1 MSTATEKVNL
11 RREVIAKLLVMEKSV
26 HAHASRNI
34 CRRLAPLATSG
45 QRVLAFWPLPSEP
58 DISPLL
64 EDWLHNGITVC
75 LPHVKG
81 NTLQPLAVSNF
92 QQLLDSGLG
101 FRTPD
106 PGCCE
111 AVAPG
116 SLDLVL
122 VPGVAFSQCGE
133 RLGRGGGYYD
143 RFLGLL
149 PPATPRV
156 ALAFDLQVY
165 PSVPTE
171 AHDLPVGSILTNSM
185 KHDGQQQFKPTSGH

>member
-1 MSTATEKVNL
+1 LSTATKKADL
-11 RREVIAKLLVMEKSV
+11 RREVIPKLLAMEKPV
-26 HAHASRNI
+26 HAHASREI

-64 EDWLHNGITVC
+64 KDWLRNGIIVC
-75 LPHVKG
+75 LPLVKG

-92 QQLLDSGLG
+92 QQLLDSALG
-101 FRTPD
+101 VRTPD
-106 PGCCE
+106 PECCE
-111 AVAPG
+111 AVTPG
-116 SLDLVL
+116 NLDLVL
-122 VPGVAFSQCGE
+122 VPGLAFSQCGD

-149 PPATPRV
+149 APSTPRV
-156 ALAFDLQVY
+156 ALAFDLQLY

-171 AHDLPVGSILTNSM
+171 AHDLPVGSILTESM
-185 KHDGQQQFKPTSGH
+185 QHQ